1 MCGANPMQDL
11 AVHILAGEPL
21 SNHRLRLNARH
32 AQNNRSTCVHWSKSN
47 VRMYFSQRRYR
58 SSGIS
63 TFLWSAAGV
72 LLISMPFASRHRRR
86 RVFIAA
92 RRASSLLVWCTI

>member
-11 AVHILAGEPL
+11 TVHILAGEPL

-58 SSGIS
+58 SSGTS
-63 TFLWSAAGV
+63 TFLWPAAGD
-72 LLISMPFASRHRRR
+72 ASYINAIRKQTQAKACVH
-86 RVFIAA
+86 
-92 RRASSLLVWCTI
+92 CC